1 MVVTNRIAWVWSSL
15 DETRYGVSV
24 VHIME
29 HIIINEM
36 VDHWLEIA

>member
-1 MVVTNRIAWVWSSL
+1 MGMGL

-29 HIIINEM
+29 HIENIIINEM
-36 VDHWLEIA
+36 VDH